1 LQATNENASSLNLL
15 NQAVDLTTAQFGQDH
30 LSTAQTLHQLTQA
43 HFLVNDIPSAL
54 SSAEKAHEIFKTRLG
69 EDHAQ
74 TKELQRN
81 VELLRVVIE
90 NAERQKQASKAQVE
104 RIQSAAKLG
113 GLGRYRKVD
122 EKGNVVI
129 APPAALQAESSATGA
144 RSNIG
149 TKGTLDVDELVQ
161 FINGGSGGGAGGGS
175 GQASRGKNGLR
186 GKKRTGAKR

>member
-1 LQATNENASSLNLL
+1 
-15 NQAVDLTTAQFGQDH
+15 
-30 LSTAQTLHQLTQA
+30 
-43 HFLVNDIPSAL
+43 
-54 SSAEKAHEIFKTRLG
+54 
-69 EDHAQ
+69 
-74 TKELQRN
+74 
-81 VELLRVVIE
+81 LRVVIE